1 MSVLTKIK
9 EHIASNS
16 KKSTKKP
23 SKDFLNK
30 EITTT
35 NIVKMTTTSKDV
47 IDDNEYYY
55 TTEDYFLFADL
66 SIGKADSD
74 TRVIKLS
81 GEDCGLEFNYIIS
94 GDTVI
99 IDSGDGVKY
108 YTTKNKIKSASKKHQ
123 PDTIQIKEIYEGA
136 AKANKE
142 NKKMARERGVAR
154 AFSDNH
160 INQSQNNE
168 TTLFES

>member
-9 EHIASNS
+9 EHITSNS
-16 KKSTKKP
+16 KKSL
-23 SKDFLNK
+23 KDFLNK

-35 NIVKMTTTSKDV
+35 NIVKMTTTSKEILDG
-47 IDDNEYYY
+47 NECYY
-55 TTEDYFLFADL
+55 TTEDYFLFADM
-66 SIGKADSD
+66 SIDTADSD

-81 GEDCGLEFNYIIS
+81 GEHCGQQFNYIIS

-99 IDSGDGVKY
+99 IDTGDGVKY
-108 YTTKNKIKSASKKHQ
+108 YTTKDKIKSASKRAQ
-123 PDTIQIKEIYEGA
+123 ESTIQIKEIYKGA
-136 AKANKE
+136 AKTNKE
-142 NKKMARERGVAR
+142 NKKIAKERGSAR

-160 INQSQNNE
+160 INQSKNNE